1 MIGNIRL
8 LSVNFLF
15 GCKEKVTV
23 IKAFSLILE
32 FFRGDLERGSIGVLS
47 TSQFISIF
55 TGVAGMVMLGVI
67 KKRAKK

>member
-1 MIGNIRL
+1 MGR
-8 LSVNFLF
+8 F
-15 GCKEKVTV
+15 
-23 IKAFSLILE
+23 ILE
-32 FFRGDLERGSIGVLS
+32 FFRGDLERRSIGVLS